1 MTSDNLSN
9 AAKLAG
15 FGLLAGL
22 AGSLVMLASQR
33 AEMRL
38 TKREGSDIPAEAVEK
53 LSGIDVED
61 RSTEHQ
67 LSTAAHFA
75 FGTGLGLGL
84 AALAKV
90 PEPARGIAFF
100 ACAWSAGAA
109 LITGLNLSDPPT
121 KWDPAKLAIDL
132 GHHAVYAATAA
143 GTFFGLRRLARI

>member
-1 MTSDNLSN
+1 MTNTEMSD

-22 AGSLVMLASQR
+22 AGSLVMLASQTI
-33 AEMRL
+33 EMRL
-38 TKREGSDIPAEAVEK
+38 TKREGSDTPAEAVEK
-53 LSGIDVED
+53 LSGIEVED
-61 RSTEHQ
+61 KSTEQQ

-100 ACAWSAGAA
+100 ASAWGAGTA
-109 LITGLNLSDPPT
+109 LIAGLGLSDPPT

-132 GHHAVYAATAA
+132 GHHAVYAASAA
-143 GTFFGLRRLARI
+143 ATFVGLRRLARV